1 MFWEKIRTVS
11 MRFLEETREV
21 TRCLED
27 LREVRTRYLKEIRE
41 GTTMSVEIMR
51 NGEIFLF
58 RDKE

>member
-41 GTTMSVEIMR
+41 GNDDVCR
-51 NGEIFLF
+51 NNE
-58 RDKE
+58 KW